1 VQTAAEEVFP
11 TTTTSASASVLSQHQ
26 FTAPTSSQSKRVHT
40 SSGQDVSVASEKS
53 VASDV
58 LIDSEGS
65 EHDVKALT
73 GSDSH
78 SSGRQLL
85 CSILGV
91 VDAKVRVSNQLAQM
105 HDIVRVKNAVE
116 DRRVEQFVELGDLL
130 TLKVSLLQSK
140 HTISESERE
149 GAQKESLNF
158 IGSMEAVE
166 KELAEKLKKFSRASR
181 SFKTCK
187 IIGKSKNLYGY

>member
-1 VQTAAEEVFP
+1 VSRCGVQTAAEEVFP
-11 TTTTSASASVLSQHQ
+11 TTTTSASASACALSQHQ
-26 FTAPTSSQSKRVHT
+26 STAPTSSQSKRVHT
-40 SSGQDVSVASEKS
+40 SGQDVSVTSEKS

-58 LIDSEGS
+58 LIDNEGS
-65 EHDVKALT
+65 EHDAKALT

-85 CSILGV
+85 CSMLGV

-140 HTISESERE
+140 HSISESERE
-149 GAQKESLNF
+149 GAQKESMNF
-158 IGSMEAVE
+158 IGSMEAEE
-166 KELAEKLKKFSRASR
+166 KELAEKLKRIR
-181 SFKTCK
+181 
-187 IIGKSKNLYGY
+187 KSKNLYGY